1 MLGHF
6 GRCLLLMLQFGNL
19 ERGLDSYSFSHL
31 HPRLGYGFS
40 LDTWVLRLD
49 VLVLKYMRQYTILV
63 VIVKSLSHLSLWHR
77 FPNIDLMFLLVYNRI
92 YGREMLASLHLEVS
106 DFIEVQWNM
115 RSYIDDTPTINYL
128 FRLLLLSHR
137 RHLRR
142 ILFHLGICSF
152 VFLVTAIPFVLLI
165 WGDLKDRGIYHC
177 LRRLL
182 PYILNNTFIAKCWWT
197 ATFRTMVQSLR
208 IQIDFYT
215 SIKDFPL
222 DTACDTLRTRTLNV
236 PVMIHIALTTSFRIS
251 FVKQLS
257 SLLMPDDMAVF
268 QLI

>member
-1 MLGHF
+1 
-6 GRCLLLMLQFGNL
+6 
-19 ERGLDSYSFSHL
+19 
-31 HPRLGYGFS
+31 
-40 LDTWVLRLD
+40 
-49 VLVLKYMRQYTILV
+49 
-63 VIVKSLSHLSLWHR
+63 
-77 FPNIDLMFLLVYNRI
+77 
-92 YGREMLASLHLEVS
+92 
-106 DFIEVQWNM
+106 M
-115 RSYIDDTPTINYL
+115 RSYIDDTPAINYL

-137 RHLRR
+137 RHLGR
-142 ILFHLGICSF
+142 ILFHLSICSF

-182 PYILNNTFIAKCWWT
+182 PYILNNTFIAKCWRI
-197 ATFRTMVQSLR
+197 ATFRTVIQSLR

-222 DTACDTLRTRTLNV
+222 DTTCDTLRTRTLNV
-236 PVMIHIALTTSFRIS
+236 PVMIHIALTASFRIS